1 MTIQFIDGKSSK
13 TTEVLSRG
21 CRDAAVLLRETAG
34 QSVDLTVSHVDFLTA
49 ETRVA
54 CAEVGD
60 QPVLL
65 GASQEFSGDLSGLAY
80 ILLEASQALT
90 LVRTLLGQHRD
101 PDFMTEID
109 QSALTEIANIV
120 INACLDDLAKG
131 CRGEV
136 RSAAPMPVRGTLA
149 TVLRSGA
156 DVSVGTMVLCLKLIF
171 KLPAH
176 DIAGELLLLTQT
188 DSFAGFWQAAV
199 RDIRIPI
206 PIHG

>member
-13 TTEVLSRG
+13 TTEVLARG
-21 CRDAAVLLRETAG
+21 CRDAAALLCETVG
-34 QSVDLTVSHVDFLTA
+34 QSIDLMVSQFDFLTM
-49 ETRVA
+49 ETRLA
-54 CAEVGD
+54 CAEIGD
-60 QPVLL
+60 QPALL
-65 GASQEFSGDLSGLAY
+65 GASQEFSGDLSGHAY
-80 ILLEASQALT
+80 LLFEASQGLT
-90 LVRTLLGQHRD
+90 LVRKLLGQHRE

-136 RSAAPMPVRGTLA
+136 RSTVPAPVRGTLA
-149 TVLRSGA
+149 TVMRGGA
-156 DVSVGTMVLCLKLIF
+156 ELSAGAMLLCLNLAFRLPEDHVAAELI
-171 KLPAH
+171 
-176 DIAGELLLLTQT
+176 LLTPA
-188 DSFAGFWQAAV
+188 DAFAGFWQAAV